1 MMIGGRSKMKDLN
14 EHLDFVT
21 TFASHSALNEVCF
34 FPKSIIPQMS
44 SLFPLLQ

>member
-21 TFASHSALNEVCF
+21 TFASHFAFLMKFVS
-34 FPKSIIPQMS
+34 KKIPQMS

>member
-21 TFASHSALNEVCF
+21 TFAASHFAFLMKFVS
-34 FPKSIIPQMS
+34 KKIPQMS
-44 SLFPLLQ
+44 SLFLPLLQ